1 MSQMVHYFLT
11 NSIFLFFLC
20 YLLITV
26 PILGIVIIHEHEKT
40 CDEKQSVTAT
50 SENGKNCD
58 KIEPCSEPESN

>member
-26 PILGIVIIHEHEKT
+26 PILGIVIIHENEKT
-40 CDEKQSVTAT
+40 CDKDQSVTST
-50 SENGKNCD
+50 SETEKYCD
-58 KIEPCSEPESN
+58 KIEP